1 MIEAFVV
8 GRIGVDLT
16 PSRPRTTL
24 AAADGF
30 IRSVGGFA
38 GNIGFGLARLGIA
51 TAVVSSVGPDGH
63 GDHVRAAL
71 AGEGIDVS
79 ALTVQAGSRTQV
91 AFFEAWPPDDFPV
104 TFYRPE
110 PAPDSLIRPADV
122 PLAALQEAPLVIV
135 SGTLL
140 AAEPARSTTLAILAA
155 RKGAGQLPA
164 RPPARPRA
172 RPGALAGPGRGRS
185 SISTGG
191 RPCGPTRASTRP

>member
-24 AAADGF
+24 AEADGF
-30 IRSVGGFA
+30 VRSVGGFA

-51 TAVVSSVGPDGH
+51 TSVVSSVGPDGH

-71 AGEGIDVS
+71 TGEGIDVS
-79 ALTVQAGSRTQV
+79 ALSVQAGSRTQV

-110 PAPDSLIRPADV
+110 PAPDTLIRPADV
-122 PLAALQEAPLVIV
+122 
-135 SGTLL
+135 
-140 AAEPARSTTLAILAA
+140 
-155 RKGAGQLPA
+155 
-164 RPPARPRA
+164 
-172 RPGALAGPGRGRS
+172 ALAGRS
-185 SISTGG
+185 RRRRS
-191 RPCGPTRASTRP
+191 